1 MKRWAEDMLIAVCDD
16 EMEYCNQVEAF
27 LWQLG
32 NELGISIQCDK
43 YISGEDF
50 FKSRFNQYQIVFL
63 DINMQK
69 ENGIEIAEKIR
80 EVNQTM
86 EIIFLTAYIQYALEG
101 YRVRA
106 YRFLLKPIAYEEFVF
121 QLKEL
126 LLRLN
131 DYERNHL
138 KLVSYGQK
146 YELKIEEIYY
156 IEVMNHEL
164 TYHCVRGEVSING
177 NMKQIQERL
186 AQCYFARIH
195 SAYLVNMRQI
205 EKVKNKEIIL
215 KNGRSLPLART
226 KQDEF
231 RQKYLEFW
239 GDELG

>member
-1 MKRWAEDMLIAVCDD
+1 MLIAVCDD

-43 YISGEDF
+43 YISGEELL
-50 FKSRFNQYQIVFL
+50 KSRFNQYQIAFL
-63 DINMQK
+63 DINIQN

-101 YRVRA
+101 YRVKA

-186 AQCYFARIH
+186 SQCYFARIH

-205 EKVKNKEIIL
+205 EKVKNKEVIL

>member
-1 MKRWAEDMLIAVCDD
+1 MLIAVCDD

-43 YISGEDF
+43 YISGEEF
-50 FKSRFNQYQIVFL
+50 LKSRFNQYQIAFL
-63 DINMQK
+63 DINIQN

-101 YRVRA
+101 YRVKA

-186 AQCYFARIH
+186 SQCYFARIH

-205 EKVKNKEIIL
+205 EKVKNKEVIL